1 MPDRECTFYNQGS
14 SGPGHSQL
22 SVHWT
27 EPRAARSDYY
37 KAPSGR
43 LATFRMTLDRD
54 KMAVDCLLDAEQ
66 ITKLIAVLRATQAG
80 AEMQSI
86 VKWSCK

>member
-22 SVHWT
+22 SVHWA
-27 EPRAARSDYY
+27 EPSAERPAYY
-37 KAPSGR
+37 KPPGGR
-43 LATFRMTLDRD
+43 LVVFRMAHGPD
-54 KMAVDCLLDAEQ
+54 KLAVDCLLDAEQ
-66 ITKLIAVLRATQAG
+66 ITKFIEVLQARQ
-80 AEMQSI
+80 AASPTH